1 MGNLWQH
8 ALFAGSAMALLS
20 ACVSPSASKQ
30 TMSADLLFIGGTIV
44 DGTGQNEY
52 QADLAVR
59 DAKIVFVGDA
69 STNKVLAG
77 KTIDVSGMIVSPGF
91 IDPHTHAGSDL
102 NSNDVRKRANLPF
115 AFQGVTTVMVG
126 NDGFGDT
133 GIAALAKN
141 AVDKGIGTNVTYMA
155 GFGHIRKAVIGDE
168 NRAPNDR
175 ELDRMKTMMI
185 NAMCEG
191 ARGLSTGLYYTPQ
204 NFAKTEEVIA
214 LAKIAAKFDGYY
226 DTHMRDEST
235 YNIGLEGALREA
247 MEIGQKSGA
256 PLHIAHIKAL
266 GPAVWGHSKKMIS
279 LIEQAQIAGQKIT
292 ADQYPWRASGTRISN
307 ALVPRWALDGG
318 LPGLRKRLQDKH
330 LRARIRKEMAEGLER
345 RGGAKALLFTGPL
358 GQANLSTGITLAEYA
373 AEKNLHPLDAAL
385 EILRTGDSRVASFNM
400 KPSDINAFALR
411 DWVVTGSDGSIGHPR
426 KYASF
431 PKAYQD
437 FVQEDK
443 LMSLSQFVRRS
454 SGKTAD
460 IMGLAN
466 RGYLKTGMVADIVVF
481 DPKNFAPVATYQ
493 NPRKLST
500 GVKHLLVN
508 GIPIIADG
516 KYTGALPGKPLLKE
530 SSC

>member
-1 MGNLWQH
+1 MRNIWQH

-30 TMSADLLFIGGTIV
+30 TKSADLLFVGGTIA
-44 DGTGQNEY
+44 DGTGKREY
-52 QADLAVR
+52 RADLAVR
-59 DAKIVFVGDA
+59 DDKIVFMGDA
-69 STNKVLAG
+69 SADKVLAG
-77 KTIDVSGMIVSPGF
+77 KIIDVSGMIVAPGF

-133 GIAALAKN
+133 AIAALAKN
-141 AVDKGIGTNVTYMA
+141 AVDSGIGTNITYMA
-155 GFGHIRKAVIGDE
+155 GFGHIRRTVIGDE
-168 NRAPNDR
+168 NRAPNGE
-175 ELDRMKTMMI
+175 ELDRMKSMMT

-204 NFAKTEEVIA
+204 NFAKTDEVIA
-214 LAKIAAKFDGYY
+214 LATIAAKFGGYY

-235 YNIGLEGALREA
+235 YNIGLEGALKEA

-279 LIEQAQIAGQKIT
+279 LIEQAQITGQKIT

-318 LPGLRKRLQDKH
+318 LPGLRKRLQDRD
-330 LRARIRKEMAEGLER
+330 LRARIRKEMGEGLKR
-345 RGGAKALLFTGPL
+345 RGGAKALLFTGSL
-358 GQANLSTGITLAEYA
+358 GQANISKGITLEQYA
-373 AEKNLHPLDAAL
+373 ADKNLHPLDAAL

-400 KPSDINAFALR
+400 KPSDISAFASR
-411 DWVVTGSDGSIGHPR
+411 EWVVTGSDGSTGHPR
-426 KYASF
+426 KFASF

-437 FVQEDK
+437 FAQEEK
-443 LMSLSQFVRRS
+443 LMSLPKFVRRS

-460 IMGLAN
+460 IMGLTD
-466 RGYLKTGMVADIVVF
+466 RGYLKTGMVADIVIF
-481 DPKNFAPVATYQ
+481 DPRNFAPMATYQ
-493 NPRKLST
+493 SPRKLST

-508 GIPIIADG
+508 GIPVIADG
-516 KYTGALPGKPLLKE
+516 KHTGALPGKPLLKE
-530 SSC
+530 QSC